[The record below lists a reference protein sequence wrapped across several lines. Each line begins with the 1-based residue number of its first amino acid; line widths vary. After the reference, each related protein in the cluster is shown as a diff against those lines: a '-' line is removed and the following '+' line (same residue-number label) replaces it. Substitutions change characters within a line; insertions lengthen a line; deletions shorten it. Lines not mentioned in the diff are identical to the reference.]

1 MNLFKKG
8 KKKDSKLIKINLS
21 PAEMFYT
28 NALSIEALVNVL
40 ESKNILKKQE
50 VLDEIRRLG
59 KERKEKMEELNED
72 IGKNN

>member
-1 MNLFKKG
+1 MNLFKK
-8 KKKDSKLIKINLS
+8 KKKKENKLIKINLS

-40 ESKNILKKQE
+40 ESKNVLKKQE

-72 IGKNN
+72 IGKSN

>member
-1 MNLFKKG
+1 MNLFKKR
-8 KKKDSKLIKINLS
+8 KKKDPKLLKLNLS
-21 PAEMFYT
+21 PTEMFYT

-40 ESKNILKKQE
+40 ESKNILTKQE

-72 IGKNN
+72 IRKSN

>member
-1 MNLFKKG
+1 MNLFKK
-8 KKKDSKLIKINLS
+8 KKKKESKLVKINLS

-40 ESKNILKKQE
+40 ESKKILKKEE

-72 IGKNN
+72 IGKSN

>member
-1 MNLFKKG
+1 MNLFKKK
-8 KKKDSKLIKINLS
+8 KKKDTKLLKINLS

-40 ESKNILKKQE
+40 ESKHILKKQE

-72 IGKNN
+72 LGKNN

>member
-1 MNLFKKG
+1 MNLFKKK
-8 KKKDSKLIKINLS
+8 KKKDTKLLKINLS

-72 IGKNN
+72 LGKNN

>member
-1 MNLFKKG
+1 MNIFKK
-8 KKKDSKLIKINLS
+8 KKKDDSKLLKIKLS

-40 ESKNILKKQE
+40 ESKNILKKEE
-50 VLDEIRRLG
+50 VLNEIKRLG

-72 IGKNN
+72 IRKSK